1 MESPEDPFLIL
12 LGLVAQFQSL
22 PVSATEIIL
31 FALLILASAIVSG
44 SEVAMFSLSGTDRE
58 YLREQDDLRSKRVLT
73 LLNKPRQLLV
83 TILFLN
89 TLINVCAAI
98 VAALVTKKVAEVSE
112 LPYEI
117 VFAIEVVALTLTL
130 LIISEITPKL
140 IASRY
145 ALTYSQRIAGVL
157 SFISRP
163 LSPLIFLLTSFTQG
177 VQRIYQNLEN
187 SNTSDVLSSDDLKAM
202 AEIGKDHGSIEEDEH
217 QWIQSLMD
225 FGDTPVRSIMVNRLD
240 VCAIPITTSLA
251 EALEIIRS
259 CGHSRLPLF
268 KDHLDNIQGI
278 VYAKDLLSYLDQP
291 TSSVDWNRIMRPP
304 IFVPLVRKIDDL
316 LKDFQDLRTHIA
328 IVVDEYGGT
337 AGLVTLEDVLEE
349 VVGEIE
355 DEHDE
360 ARDALISRLGDDR
373 YRIDARISLIDLNDS
388 LNLGLQMADYEFDT
402 LGGLI
407 FQLAGDIPEPGF
419 TTIHHLLELSV
430 VEVENNRIRLVD
442 VHVLADP
449 QESNGIS
456 S

>member
-1 MESPEDPFLIL
+1 M
-12 LGLVAQFQSL
+12 LGLIIQLQQL
-22 PVSATEIIL
+22 PISATEIIL
-31 FALLILASAIVSG
+31 FVVLLLASAVVSG
-44 SEVAMFSLSGTDRE
+44 SEVALFSLSETDRE
-58 YLREQDDLRSKRVLT
+58 ALKEQDDRQSRLVLA
-73 LLNKPRQLLV
+73 LLDKSRQSLV

-89 TLINVCAAI
+89 TLINVSVAI
-98 VAALVTKKVAEVSE
+98 LAALVTKKIAEASD

-145 ALTYSQRIAGVL
+145 AIAYSRRIAGVL
-157 SFISRP
+157 SLVSRP
-163 LSPLIFLLTSFTQG
+163 LFPITFLLTRFTDG
-177 VQRIYQNLEN
+177 IQRIYQNLEN
-187 SNTSDVLSSDDLKAM
+187 RDSSELLSSEDLKTM

-217 QWIQSLMD
+217 RWIQSLMD

-240 VCAIPITTSLA
+240 ICSIPITASLA

-259 CGHSRLPLF
+259 CGHSRLPLY

-278 VYAKDLLSYLDQP
+278 AYAKDLLSYLDQP
-291 TSSVDWNRIMRPP
+291 TSDVDWNRIMRPP

-316 LKDFQDLRTHIA
+316 LKDFQTLRTHVA

-360 ARDALISRLGDDR
+360 ARDALISELGDQT
-373 YRIDARISLIDLNDS
+373 YRIDPRISLVDLNDS
-388 LNLGLQMADYEFDT
+388 LNLSLPTDDYEFET

-419 TTIHHLLELSV
+419 TTIHHQLELSV

-442 VHVLADP
+442 VRLLEDSDEASGM
-449 QESNGIS
+449 ESS
-456 S
+456 HLKP